1 MNITMNKGD
10 KFRNGKIQYTVIE
23 FTNSLFENLAIL
35 KRHTYCPYV
44 VARDI
49 TKKQDGTYT
58 WAWAHYFNSLGNAQA
73 DFNERL
79 SKLI

>member
-1 MNITMNKGD
+1 MNITLMKGD

-23 FTNSLFENLAIL
+23 FASSRFENLAIL

-44 VARDI
+44 VARNI
-49 TKKQDGTYT
+49 TKKKDGTYT
-58 WAWAHYFNSLGNAQA
+58 WAWGHYFNELVNATA

-79 SKLI
+79 KTLL